1 MERGRMAVR
10 KREASRRVLPK
21 LRPEVF
27 ADPGFGA
34 LVVEFARILKIQ
46 DESKAV
52 RLLHLLGRR

>member
-1 MERGRMAVR
+1 MERGRKAVR

-27 ADPGFGA
+27 SDPGFGA
-34 LVVEFARILKIQ
+34 FVEEFSRILGTQ
-46 DESKAV
+46 DESKTV